1 MDKLPRK
8 VKKCPVCRSSALNY
22 NSWGEI
28 KCSKCGYLNSSK
40 EKAKIIEF

>member
-1 MDKLPRK
+1 MLKNHYKL
-8 VKKCPVCRSSALNY
+8 KKCVVC
-22 NSWGEI
+22 NSTKVTINEKKEI